1 MSKRSFFQHLML
13 VLTALICIGM
23 LTVASASAN
32 DETTK
37 VQETST
43 TVNVTTESFEKVTKG
58 ANPIGKNNPQKTK
71 VKKIC
76 YKKRKYILQVKGQKS

>member
-23 LTVASASAN
+23 LTVASASASAN

-43 TVNVTTESFEKVTKG
+43 TVNVTTESFE
-58 ANPIGKNNPQKTK
+58 
-71 VKKIC
+71 
-76 YKKRKYILQVKGQKS
+76 